1 MMSLHTLATA
11 PRNAYGVA
19 QRDSVLQELLYLG
32 LLERGVYSASRGMMN
47 LNLPHTDDQL
57 AEVLAAL
64 TDTLTSLRGV

>member
-1 MMSLHTLATA
+1 
-11 PRNAYGVA
+11 
-19 QRDSVLQELLYLG
+19 
-32 LLERGVYSASRGMMN
+32 MMN